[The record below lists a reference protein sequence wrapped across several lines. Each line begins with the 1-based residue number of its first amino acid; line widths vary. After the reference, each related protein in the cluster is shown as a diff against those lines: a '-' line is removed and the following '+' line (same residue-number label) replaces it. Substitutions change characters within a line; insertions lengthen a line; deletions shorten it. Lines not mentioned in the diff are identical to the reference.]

1 MTYSKIIPIEFNHC
15 DPAGI
20 VFYPRYFEMI
30 NSVVENFFADVVGR
44 SFAQMHA
51 GGKHNGV
58 PTVRIEANFAA
69 PSRLGEKVD
78 FALNVGRVGSS
89 SLALTIAANHQG
101 EHRLRVDLTVVWI
114 NGGRAAPWPADMRA
128 NLLVFQETKA

>member
-1 MTYSKIIPIEFNHC
+1 MIYARLIPIEFNHC

-44 SFAQMHA
+44 SFAQMVCN
-51 GGKHNGV
+51 GNQNGV

-69 PSRLGEKVD
+69 PSLLGEKVE
-78 FALNVGRVGSS
+78 FALQVLSLGTS
-89 SLALTIAANHQG
+89 SLVLTIAARHQG
-101 EHRLRVDLTVVWI
+101 EHRLRVDLTVVWVDR
-114 NGGRAAPWPADMRA
+114 GCPAPWPADMRA
-128 NLLVFQETKA
+128 KLLAFQENSE